1 MNRLDKLQKG
11 IDCFLAVF
19 LLVTI
24 FAFGYKTISES
35 WEPLY
40 NSARYLSRLKTY
52 MPEDYDALDML
63 TARIR
68 SVEDELNEVLWHKTE
83 LGYLN
88 STFQYSLGKNMINTG
103 SSEMIT
109 LPSGALYDLPA
120 YVDTTHQ
127 TDEVLAFFDTLKVPH
142 LFVFEH
148 PTTYGDNQP
157 QG

>member
-11 IDCFLAVF
+11 IDCFLAIF

-68 SVEDELNEVLWHKTE
+68 SVEDQLNEVLWHKTE

-88 STFQYSLGKNMINTG
+88 STFQ
-103 SSEMIT
+103 
-109 LPSGALYDLPA
+109 
-120 YVDTTHQ
+120 
-127 TDEVLAFFDTLKVPH
+127 
-142 LFVFEH
+142 
-148 PTTYGDNQP
+148 
-157 QG
+157 